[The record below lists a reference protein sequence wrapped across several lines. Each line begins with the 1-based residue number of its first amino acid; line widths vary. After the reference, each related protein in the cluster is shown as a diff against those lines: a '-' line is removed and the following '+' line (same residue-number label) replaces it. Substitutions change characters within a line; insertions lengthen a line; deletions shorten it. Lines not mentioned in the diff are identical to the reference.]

1 MYISKVSVVNYR
13 NFKNVCFLFSK
24 GINTIIGENASG
36 KTNLFRAIRFI
47 LDANMYS
54 NAFKLN
60 ERDFNR
66 SIGDWKGHWIIIS
79 IEFKDIS
86 DSEEIQALFSH
97 GIGRPDVDGKK
108 VEEASYN
115 LFFRPNKEIREKLSC
130 LKEGDIDSLNI
141 LLGQI
146 TIDDYETVFSG
157 KSTADFNNPE
167 FLIELEGDFEHVR
180 FNNEIDQSKYG
191 IPIPHTFSI
200 KKEVNFTFIK
210 AFRNV
215 IDEFK
220 ENKTNPLLALLRYK
234 SKEIKEDEYAEIVNT
249 VKELNEKIGNH
260 KDVKIIN
267 QDIIDTIMKTVGTTY
282 SPTSIQVKA
291 NLPAEAERLLQSL
304 QLHIG
309 EPDDEN
315 PDGSIYEM
323 SLGGA
328 NLIYLTLKLLEFQY
342 KKDETISNFIVIEE
356 PEAHIHTHIQ
366 KTLFRNIDYEKTQ
379 IIYSTHSTQ
388 ISEASNISN
397 MNILGKK
404 YGYSEVYQPWYKLTK
419 DSVMRANRYLDAT
432 RSNILFAKSTIL
444 VEGDAE
450 EIVIPYMVQ
459 KAFGLSLDEMGIS
472 LINIRSTGFK
482 NVACLFHDDR
492 IKKRCAIITDSDTMF
507 DEKGSKEAEVKGI
520 ARLADLNE
528 YSKENQWL
536 NIFAAEYTFEV
547 DFIKA
552 GNEEYAIK
560 TLNEIYKKKETI
572 DEKKNMLKSKDV
584 VQYGRCILSIVDNQ
598 KKRLVCSSIM

>member
-291 NLPAEAERLLQSL
+291 NLPAEAERLLQESNARIENTIRAIKEAQAEKEKTRL
-304 QLHIG
+304 VRQELNDFRASVNELASKEQEDKIARKMEKLKEKQNRKKEKKQVSESQTPSPHPPKITPITIG
-309 EPDDEN
+309 EHVKIKGQSAIGEVLEIN
-315 PDGSIYEM
+315 GKNTAVVGFGSIK
-323 SLGGA
+323 
-328 NLIYLTLKLLEFQY
+328 TTVKLDRLERTNAAPQ
-342 KKDETISNFIVIEE
+342 KQE
-356 PEAHIHTHIQ
+356 P
-366 KTLFRNIDYEKTQ
+366 
-379 IIYSTHSTQ
+379 
-388 ISEASNISN
+388 
-397 MNILGKK
+397 
-404 YGYSEVYQPWYKLTK
+404 
-419 DSVMRANRYLDAT
+419 
-432 RSNILFAKSTIL
+432 AKSTFVSSQTHDQMYEKKLGFKQDIDVRGMRGDEALQAVTYFIDDAIL
-444 VEGDAE
+444 VGMGRVRILHGTGTGILRTLIRQYLDTVPGVRHFADEH
-450 EIVIPYMVQ
+450 VQ
-459 KAFGLSLDEMGIS
+459 FGGAGI
-472 LINIRSTGFK
+472 T
-482 NVACLFHDDR
+482 VVD
-492 IKKRCAIITDSDTMF
+492 
-507 DEKGSKEAEVKGI
+507 
-520 ARLADLNE
+520 LA
-528 YSKENQWL
+528 
-536 NIFAAEYTFEV
+536 
-547 DFIKA
+547 
-552 GNEEYAIK
+552 
-560 TLNEIYKKKETI
+560 
-572 DEKKNMLKSKDV
+572 
-584 VQYGRCILSIVDNQ
+584 
-598 KKRLVCSSIM
+598 